1 VKTRFLIASLCAF
14 CAISAA
20 AQVTGE
26 FYLEKATLARGEPVF
41 LYFKISNQ
49 GPDTIQVL
57 APYLGQPACS
67 GVIINV
73 AGSSAPPSSCPD
85 LKTNSCTINGPM
97 GQAIPLP
104 PGQPHVDRFL
114 LNFGYEI
121 DNPDD
126 YRVTATHVGF
136 PILTFG
142 DVHAELSFRVDGD
155 ASPYP
160 AGKLQEWVDQL
171 KSPDQGKR
179 LEAALTLASVAPVA
193 LQSTLLGFAD
203 HAEFRFFAPLAF
215 HRLNTPESL
224 QAMADLVKTAGPGT
238 WEQMESARYLA
249 ETGDLRWLPLLL
261 DAAEKNAGISQ
272 YVAYAAELGG
282 DRTLTELVA
291 LAKIPEYR
299 MQALM
304 AMGSTG
310 SGQAIPILLDYLK
323 SPDAATRERAVYGL
337 RLLTHRSAGPDAA
350 NQDPQAAFR
359 AWSEWWQRESA
370 TAPVYKDSECGLAE
384 PLPLAP

>member
-1 VKTRFLIASLCAF
+1 
-14 CAISAA
+14 
-20 AQVTGE
+20 
-26 FYLEKATLARGEPVF
+26 
-41 LYFKISNQ
+41 
-49 GPDTIQVL
+49 
-57 APYLGQPACS
+57 
-67 GVIINV
+67 
-73 AGSSAPPSSCPD
+73 
-85 LKTNSCTINGPM
+85 
-97 GQAIPLP
+97 
-104 PGQPHVDRFL
+104 
-114 LNFGYEI
+114 
-121 DNPDD
+121 
-126 YRVTATHVGF
+126 
-136 PILTFG
+136 
-142 DVHAELSFRVDGD
+142 
-155 ASPYP
+155 
-160 AGKLQEWVDQL
+160 
-171 KSPDQGKR
+171 
-179 LEAALTLASVAPVA
+179 
-193 LQSTLLGFAD
+193 
-203 HAEFRFFAPLAF
+203 
-215 HRLNTPESL
+215 
-224 QAMADLVKTAGPGT
+224 
-238 WEQMESARYLA
+238 MESARYLA